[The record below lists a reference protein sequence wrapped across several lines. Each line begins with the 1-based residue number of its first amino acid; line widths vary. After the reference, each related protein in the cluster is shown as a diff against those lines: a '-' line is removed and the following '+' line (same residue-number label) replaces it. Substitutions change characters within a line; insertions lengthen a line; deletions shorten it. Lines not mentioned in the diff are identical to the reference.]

1 MPATVDQKSDLHP
14 TSNMNPSV
22 SEIDVEFR
30 NVVKTFGSV
39 RAVDGVSFQIPKG
52 SFFSFLG
59 PSGCGKTSSL
69 RLIGGFEQP
78 DKGEIY
84 IAGEPVAQVPP
95 YQRHV
100 NMVFQYYALF
110 PHMDVARNVGYG
122 LRQQRPKLSPAEI
135 TKRVQ
140 EALALVRLSGYE
152 ARRSWELSGGQ
163 QQRVALARALINKP
177 TVLLLDEPLAAL
189 DRKLRKDMQV
199 ELKTLQ
205 REVGIT
211 FVFVTH
217 DQEEALSMS
226 DEIAVMRDG
235 KIVQAGSPTELY
247 NQPADRYVAGFIG
260 QSNFIGGEVIATGDM
275 LQVQTPQAVVLTAPG
290 SKGAKP
296 LEKKARAV
304 VAVRPE
310 RISLRREHEPG
321 LSSGFKGR
329 VSQVTFLG
337 DQTEYHIET
346 EVVGRLLVKQSSGNA
361 GFGIGDPVVAY
372 WNEDAGLA
380 LLDD

>member
-1 MPATVDQKSDLHP
+1 MKQS
-14 TSNMNPSV
+14 S

-30 NVVKTFGSV
+30 NVVKTYGSV

-78 DKGEIY
+78 DEGEIY
-84 IAGEPVAQVPP
+84 IAGESVAQVPP

-122 LRQQRPKLSPAEI
+122 LRQHRPKLAPGEI
-135 TKRVQ
+135 NQRVQ

-260 QSNFIGGEVIATGDM
+260 QSNFIAGEVMETGDM
-275 LQVQTPQAVVLTAPG
+275 LKVKTQQDVVLTAPG

-310 RISLRREHEPG
+310 RISLRREHEAES
-321 LSSGFKGR
+321 SSGFKGR

-361 GFGIGDPVVAY
+361 GFGIGDPVIAF

>member
-1 MPATVDQKSDLHP
+1 MQQ
-14 TSNMNPSV
+14 SV
-22 SEIDVEFR
+22 SEIDIEFR
-30 NVVKTFGSV
+30 NVVKTFGPV
-39 RAVDGVSFQIPKG
+39 RAVDGISFQIPKG
-52 SFFSFLG
+52 SFYSFLG

-78 DKGEIY
+78 DSGEIF
-84 IAGEPVAQVPP
+84 IAGESVAQIPS

-122 LRQQRPKLSPAEI
+122 LRQQRPKLSPDEI
-135 TKRVQ
+135 DKRVKD
-140 EALALVRLSGYE
+140 ALALVRLSGYE

-226 DEIAVMRDG
+226 DRIAVMRDG
-235 KIVQAGSPTELY
+235 KIVQEGSPTELY

-260 QSNFIGGEVIATGDM
+260 QSNFIPGEVVEVGERVIVRTPLGVILSATG
-275 LQVQTPQAVVLTAPG
+275 
-290 SKGAKP
+290 SHGAKP
-296 LEKKARAV
+296 LTEKAKAV

-310 RISLRREHEPG
+310 RISLWREGEAG
-321 LSSGFKGR
+321 GQSGFKGR
-329 VSQVTFLG
+329 VLQVTFLG

-346 EVVGRLLVKQSSGNA
+346 KEVGHLLVKSRSGNA
-361 GFGIGDPVVAY
+361 GFGMGDSVVAF
-372 WNEDAGLA
+372 WNQTAGLA
-380 LLDD
+380 LMDD

>member
-1 MPATVDQKSDLHP
+1 MQQ
-14 TSNMNPSV
+14 SV
-22 SEIDVEFR
+22 SEIDIEFR
-30 NVVKTFGSV
+30 NVVKTFGAV
-39 RAVDGVSFQIPKG
+39 RAVDGISFQIPKG
-52 SFFSFLG
+52 SFYSFLG

-78 DKGEIY
+78 DDGEIY
-84 IAGEPVAQVPP
+84 IAGEAVAQVPS

-122 LRQQRPKLSPAEI
+122 LRQQRPKLLPDEI
-135 TKRVQ
+135 NKQVK

-152 ARRSWELSGGQ
+152 NRRSWELSGGQ

-226 DEIAVMRDG
+226 DRIAVMRDG
-235 KIVQAGSPTELY
+235 RIVQEGSPTELY

-260 QSNFIGGEVIATGDM
+260 QSNFIAGEVVEAGEMVKVKTQRD
-275 LQVQTPQAVVLTAPG
+275 VVLSAPG
-290 SKGAKP
+290 SSGAKS
-296 LEKKARAV
+296 LEKKAKAV

-310 RISLRREHEPG
+310 RISLRRGNEAGSP
-321 LSSGFKGR
+321 GFKGR
-329 VSQVTFLG
+329 VAQITFLG

-346 EVVGRLLVKQSSGNA
+346 EEVGHLLVKQSSGNA
-361 GFGIGDPVVAY
+361 GFGIGAEVVAY
-372 WNEDAGLA
+372 WNDNAGLA

>member
-1 MPATVDQKSDLHP
+1 MKQ
-14 TSNMNPSV
+14 SV
-22 SEIDVEFR
+22 SEIDIEFR
-30 NVVKTFGSV
+30 SVVKTFGPV
-39 RAVDGVSFQIPKG
+39 VAVDHVSFQIPKG
-52 SFFSFLG
+52 SFYSFLG

-78 DKGEIY
+78 DDGEIY
-84 IAGEPVAQVPP
+84 IAGESVAQVPP
-95 YQRHV
+95 YQRRV

-122 LRQQRPKLSPAEI
+122 LRQQRPKLSADEI
-135 TKRVQ
+135 NKRVKD
-140 EALALVRLSGYE
+140 ALALVRLSGYE
-152 ARRSWELSGGQ
+152 TRRSWELSGGQ

-226 DEIAVMRDG
+226 DRIAVMRDG
-235 KIVQAGSPTELY
+235 RIVQEGSPTELY

-260 QSNFIGGEVIATGDM
+260 QSNFIAGEVVEAGTMIR
-275 LQVQTPQAVVLTAPG
+275 VRTPRNVELDAPG
-290 SKGAKP
+290 SAGAKP
-296 LEKKARAV
+296 LQVKARAV

-310 RISLRREHEPG
+310 RISLILSGEEGRRGNEAGSP
-321 LSSGFKGR
+321 GFKGH
-329 VSQVTFLG
+329 VAQITFLG
-337 DQTEYHIET
+337 DQTEYHVET
-346 EVVGRLLVKQSSGNA
+346 EAVGHLLVRMSSGVA
-361 GFGIGDPVVAY
+361 GFAIGDPVVAY
-372 WNEDAGLA
+372 WSSEAGLA